1 MNDTKEIK
9 SGIYTYNGEDIEF
22 NFYTDINAKQKTL
35 IVKSVVDTVVDG
47 DYYYDFLMDMVFD
60 FFIVDFLTDIDLTYI
75 TESDDVLGG
84 VEMFVSGTNAADIV
98 KSNLGI
104 DTVGELQESIVKNI
118 EYKTGIHRNP
128 IAESLSSLLNTI
140 EEKIGS
146 IDTESL
152 DGMSKVLSKMT
163 GDITPEKMLDAYA
176 KSDIF
181 KKQYEDILAQ
191 KNSVNNS
198 SNNVAN
204 VIQAPIA
211 SPAM

>member
-1 MNDTKEIK
+1 MNSAENIET
-9 SGIYTYNGEDIEF
+9 GIYTVNGKDVEF
-22 NFYTDINAKQKTL
+22 KFYTSLTAKQKTL
-35 IVKSVVDTVVDG
+35 IVKSVVDTVVSDG
-47 DYYYDFLMDMVFD
+47 YYYDFLMDMVFD

-75 TESDDVLGG
+75 TESNDVLGG
-84 VEMFVSGTNAADIV
+84 VEKFVSETNVAEIV
-98 KSNLGI
+98 KAYLGFE
-104 DTVGELQESIVKNI
+104 VEELQESIVNNI

-152 DGMSKVLSKMT
+152 DGMSKVLSKIT
-163 GDITPEKMLDAYA
+163 GDVTPEKMLDAYS
-176 KSDIF
+176 KSDMF
-181 KKQYEDILAQ
+181 KKQYADILAQ
-191 KNSVNNS
+191 KNSMNNT

-211 SPAM
+211 SPTM